1 MIVCSSILG
10 LEQKD
15 NENNIIIIRIQRVGV
30 HFVFARKLIN
40 EQEVQCHTSES
51 CMSYMSEWSGHG
63 GKKSHP
69 LVNHFL
75 LLREAT
81 VVCCAPRILFVTHQ
95 VTYKEI
101 HARHVVRN

>member
-30 HFVFARKLIN
+30 HVVFARKLIN
-40 EQEVQCHTSES
+40 EHEEQCHTSES

-63 GKKSHP
+63 GKGHP

-81 VVCCAPRILFVTHQ
+81 VLCCAPQILFVTHQ

-101 HARHVVRN
+101 HARHAVRN

>member
-10 LEQKD
+10 LEKKD

-51 CMSYMSEWSGHG
+51 CMSYMSEWSGQG
-63 GKKSHP
+63 GKSHP

-75 LLREAT
+75 LLWEAT
-81 VVCCAPRILFVTHQ
+81 VLCCAPPILFVTHQ